1 MIVLSDIVQEHENRC
16 ASSVSTAGG
25 KRKASSQNSG
35 EPSVPESRN
44 DSSNPLA
51 RYTMLTLPGCD
62 TSMSLAGV
70 TVAAENAM
78 LKLVREPSSRCT
90 NYAEN

>member
-25 KRKASSQNSG
+25 KRKANSQNSG
-35 EPSVPESRN
+35 EPSVPESKN

-51 RYTMLTLPGCD
+51 R
-62 TSMSLAGV
+62 
-70 TVAAENAM
+70 
-78 LKLVREPSSRCT
+78 
-90 NYAEN
+90 